1 MTRVARLLTLVD
13 LNDGHDEGPEARR
26 LDVSARLEAV
36 LADGRRVV
44 LLDDR
49 GWSELGHIDFDHEPT
64 PEERAREL
72 SRIRIWDH
80 QTVEGMA
87 ETARVVVD
95 PTTTR
100 TPTSRPTGARWP
112 TTSAGRASRWPPP
125 SWRRCLTTSSSATAC
140 SRASEASS
148 TNVCLG
154 GRGDGN
160 VCSHDRSQDQRR
172 TQRTEGP

>member
-87 ETARVVVD
+87 ETAREVVGPDDDTDAHVAAHWSALAHD
-95 PTTTR
+95 LRRQGVEVAAAELASLPHDVELSDR
-100 TPTSRPTGARWP
+100 VLARI
-112 TTSAGRASRWPPP
+112 
-125 SWRRCLTTSSSATAC
+125 
-140 SRASEASS
+140 
-148 TNVCLG
+148 
-154 GRGDGN
+154 RG
-160 VCSHDRSQDQRR
+160 Q
-172 TQRTEGP
+172 